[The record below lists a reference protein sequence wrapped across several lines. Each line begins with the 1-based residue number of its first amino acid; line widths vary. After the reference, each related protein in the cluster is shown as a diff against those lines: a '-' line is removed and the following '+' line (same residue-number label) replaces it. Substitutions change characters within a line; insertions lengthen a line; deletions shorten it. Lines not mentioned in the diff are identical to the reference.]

1 MYKYNIRIF
10 SLIFVVFLLTSC
22 DEYHCIEAN
31 DTGEYNT
38 TALTLA
44 SKSSICEWD
53 PEDGEFG
60 NASSEV
66 SKIASN
72 NKYSLTVN
80 SCTINN
86 VSCQTLKDCINN
98 SSDNIGTCL
107 TNDSATL
114 ESCSN
119 ISLSTYLAF
128 YNQCMD
134 KSLTECETQHADA
147 LETIWY
153 DNSSIDD
160 YNAAVF
166 GLNGYFIVQA
176 SDSIILTNSQEKS
189 VTFTAKNNQLQ
200 FIPQSPTEP
209 FILTYPIKFNL
220 SGAWCKGGNKDTCN
234 VYDNQMGKVG
244 NVWNNAKHI
253 VINNFLRRGVVV
265 LKGLPDGGY
274 LDANNNYIGPM
285 IQPDFSGWTCEK
297 PNISTND
304 INAIDENFYTC
315 YTGYAESE
323 FLEKNNELYPI
334 ETTFQKDVGGFVVP
348 NNVLEYITPADPYAN
363 ASCTTNQTRR
373 MCFDG
378 ETRLDTWVKIKEQYT
393 DNSSNASAN
402 DVNKEI
408 MYNTILLDT
417 TGLDK
422 DFLYPNKVAF
432 KIIGNTNNKSISG
445 TCNVTIQVT
454 GDNSS
459 LYTMSVK
466 ADNRWH
472 FLTDS
477 NNNFITLNKNN
488 YNTLISTSIKNQS
501 FNSNN
506 FYNVKINVS
515 GTWNDEDGNEIPC
528 GEGMA
533 VFFMPQNEILIN
545 KSGFVS
551 FKNLF
556 APVNSCDNILYSS
569 TNYTCV
575 DNVNELYFTIINPM
589 YNIKDNT
596 NSTALVR
603 ENFYEYIKDN
613 NYNSPVEKVVGV
625 SLTNNNWT
633 PKTFVRKGQILRFD
647 EKSWYDII
655 PLAGGGY
662 DIKSKIMPLGS
673 GIYKSVSHG
682 LVLKI
687 EERPAL
693 FCDGFE
699 TEEISFYNSENE
711 IETGGYSL
719 IQCYDLEEYIGSYR
733 KLREGNDTND
743 LAAIKEYGKLNAND
757 ITLGAKKLSNIFD
770 ENNGYGNF
778 DTIYYNPDDN
788 SNTYTSNFSIPVNY
802 ESILTFLVIDNSDF
816 NFNYNSS
823 YNDGSYTLDFSPT
836 RYFTNGEQIAVALA
850 DKDWDGND
858 PNQEPISWLIK
869 YNTDSNSE
877 NYGQIDPSSTYEFDS
892 NGRLV
897 KKGSN
902 NYQIT
907 LNSTNFPGL
916 SSVPIENVRLFF
928 KIVDLYEV
936 CTNGDDANKRGVT
949 IDEVLCKCSNE
960 SGDDMYRSCSSVSC
974 DDSSTIEQKMFTRC
988 STNLT
993 ANNSGNYKVQISVDN
1008 GDETGWLESGLSNL
1022 LMAPIFEIF
1031 DGKYVQLTVDN
1042 NNIPVPCDSTAEKSG
1057 DCYIY
1062 YNYEDG
1068 GYHYGDVGDECIMGQ
1083 YGCYKSCKRL
1093 TMDQHNAFCRTFN
1106 SGTGFV
1112 ERFYKN
1118 IIQDKTYNR
1127 IITTCFALM
1136 FSFYGLYF
1144 LLGLAEFNQ
1153 EELIKKL
1160 IKISFIYLMISDIG
1174 WSIYRD
1180 TFVAF
1185 FKNGIDYVTYSIV
1198 NSFTDDANLTTAIDK
1213 NFYSDKSIIFSNI
1226 NSSIHFIFNDK
1237 TQARIGSIFFTNG
1250 FAGPVLWLLMWIAVV
1265 LFLIS
1270 VITAMVL
1277 YTVSQVF
1284 VSFFLGFGPVFF
1296 VFLIF
1301 DRTKGM
1307 FDKWLSNLIGFS
1319 FEQIFLLTCASLFNG
1334 IILSIL
1340 KGIFSYKVCYE
1351 PIFRIE
1357 VMNMRLNLI
1366 TFWKPANVNEI
1377 PGLSQILLIFLLAY
1391 LSKNFLKFMANLGSG
1406 IGGAEMSSSSVGSAM
1421 VDSTTAVLKPLTDK
1435 GKEWGKKGLKWVGKG
1450 VGYHTREDIDKYN
1463 EEAKTI
1469 IKEKNNVAALASSD
1483 TEGDVRE
1490 YFGLKEGEKIDMSDP
1505 EVAAKWNEFY
1515 KQNLE
1520 QRAKENPEL
1529 IKALK
1534 NRNMT
1539 IEEAINTEDYKFFK
1553 SASMLGEG
1561 AYRARYGKN
1570 STDKYLIK
1578 PKEANVGSDSTPDTT
1593 GEKSDSTEDSVIGDD
1608 KYNDI
1613 LRKAGTFKN
1622 RKGADNNSEEGAS
1635 DAAKGSDTNDETA
1648 PKN

>member
-1 MYKYNIRIF
+1 MYKNKIKF
-10 SLIFVVFLLTSC
+10 FTLIIVIFLLTSC
-22 DEYHCIEAN
+22 DDYHCIEAN

-53 PEDGEFG
+53 PEDGDFG

-98 SSDNIGTCL
+98 NSDNISTCL
-107 TNDSATL
+107 TNNSATL

-134 KSLTECETQHADA
+134 KSLTDCETQHADA

-153 DNSSIDD
+153 DNSSVDD

-200 FIPQSPTEP
+200 FTPESSTEP

-220 SGAWCKGGNKDTCN
+220 SGAWCKGGNKAECN
-234 VYDNQMGKVG
+234 NYNNQMGKVG
-244 NVWNNAKHI
+244 NVLSNNKHT

-265 LKGLPDGGY
+265 LKELPDGGY

-285 IQPDFSGWTCEK
+285 IQPDFSGWGCEK
-297 PNISTND
+297 PIISTND
-304 INAIDENFYTC
+304 INTIDENFYTC

-348 NNVLEYITPADPYAN
+348 NNVLEYITATVPYTGV
-363 ASCTTNQTRR
+363 SCTTSNSKRICTKDDTQL
-373 MCFDG
+373 
-378 ETRLDTWVKIKEQYT
+378 ETWSVIKEEFNN
-393 DNSSNASAN
+393 DNNASAN
-402 DVNKEI
+402 DVDEEI
-408 MYNTILLDT
+408 MYNTILLDS

-432 KIIGNTNNKSISG
+432 KIIGNTNNGSISG

-477 NNNFITLNKNN
+477 NNNFITLNKDN

-506 FYNVKINVS
+506 FYNVKINLT
-515 GTWNDEDGNEIPC
+515 GTWEDEDGNEVPC

-556 APVNSCDNILYSS
+556 APISSCNNILYSS
-569 TNYTCV
+569 SNYTCV
-575 DNVNELYFTIINPM
+575 DNTNELYFTIINPM
-589 YNIKDNT
+589 YNIKDNA

-603 ENFYEYIKDN
+603 ENFYEYIKNN
-613 NYNSPVEKVVGV
+613 NYNDPIIQIV
-625 SLTNNNWT
+625 SVPLNNNDWSS
-633 PKTFVRKGQILRFD
+633 KTFVRKGQILRFD

-673 GIYKSVSHG
+673 GIYKSASHG
-682 LVLKI
+682 LALKI

-699 TEEISFYNSENE
+699 IEEISFYNSENE
-711 IETGGYSL
+711 IEYGDYSL

-733 KLREGNDTND
+733 KLREGNDTDD
-743 LAAIKEYGKLNAND
+743 LATIKEHGKLNTND

-770 ENNGYGNF
+770 GNNGYGNF

-816 NFNYNSS
+816 IFDNDFSN
-823 YNDGSYTLDFSPT
+823 NDGSYTLDFSPT
-836 RYFTNGEQIAVALA
+836 TYFTNGERIAVALA
-850 DKDWDGND
+850 DKNWDGND

-877 NYGQIDPSSTYEFDS
+877 NYGQIDLSSTYEFDS

-897 KKGSN
+897 KKGSS

-907 LNSTNFPGL
+907 LSPVNFPGL

-928 KIVDLYEV
+928 KIVDLYET
-936 CTNGDDANKRGVT
+936 CTNGDDAGKRGVT
-949 IDEVLCKCSNE
+949 IDEILCKCSNE

-974 DDSSTIEQKMFTRC
+974 DDSSTIEQKIFTRC
-988 STNLT
+988 STNLA

-1008 GDETGWLESGLSNL
+1008 GDAAGWLERTLSSL

-1083 YGCYKSCKRL
+1083 YGCYKSCKGL
-1093 TMDQHNAFCRTFN
+1093 TMDEHNAFCRTFN

-1127 IITTCFALM
+1127 LITTCFALM

-1198 NSFTDDANLTTAIDK
+1198 NSFTDDANLTTAIAK
-1213 NFYSDKSIIFSNI
+1213 NYYSDKSVIFANI

-1334 IILSIL
+1334 IILNIL

-1357 VMNMRLNLI
+1357 VMNMRLNFI

-1377 PGLSQILLIFLLAY
+1377 PGISQILLIFLLAY

-1435 GKEWGKKGLKWVGKG
+1435 GKEWGKKGLKWAGKG
-1450 VGYHTREDIDKYN
+1450 IGYHTREDIDKYN
-1463 EEAKTI
+1463 KEAKTI
-1469 IKEKNNVAALASSD
+1469 IKEKNNVAALASGD

-1505 EVAAKWNEFY
+1505 EVAEKWNEFY

-1539 IEEAINTEDYKFFK
+1539 IEEALKTEDYKFFK

-1578 PKEANVGSDSTPDTT
+1578 SKEANAESTSKTN
-1593 GEKSDSTEDSVIGDD
+1593 SASEDEDVMKVMEEAGIFDD
-1608 KYNDI
+1608 RNISNTDQEE
-1613 LRKAGTFKN
+1613 N
-1622 RKGADNNSEEGAS
+1622 VSGADE
-1635 DAAKGSDTNDETA
+1635 GSDTGDDTKT
-1648 PKN
+1648 PKK